1 VYKWKAIY
9 AWKLT
14 LARPHGCRG
23 IAVLFEVALFS
34 LETGICLAIIQKIF
48 GYMKVAN
55 ICCDILLYF
64 KNLFLM

>member
-1 VYKWKAIY
+1 LA
-9 AWKLT
+9 KLC
-14 LARPHGCRG
+14 GWRG
-23 IAVLFEVALFS
+23 ITVLFKQALLL
-34 LETGICLAIIQKIF
+34 LEADMSRHHPEIF